1 MVAVEASLVLNEI
14 ATGERM
20 TPGQNE
26 AESRY
31 VAAPCDTPM
40 YLFQLDF
47 WTEAFPRHWHEEW
60 GIAVIHQGVNR
71 FWFRGAWHSAGPGA
85 IIVVP
90 PGEVQDGGLDK
101 DSVWG
106 ERMCYVPVDSMT
118 RITEAYTGRCQ
129 ELRFSGPIIHHD
141 ELAHRLRRLHRTL
154 ASGDAIDPL
163 EADEFQIGCLGPLLE
178 LYGHAPVEGDLPEMP
193 AQIRTVLE
201 VFHDDPS
208 LRITLAELARRVS
221 LSTFQLI
228 RAFQHH
234 VGLPPHAYLKQL
246 RITRAQR
253 LLREGLSIADAAL
266 AAGFSDQPHLTR
278 EFGRTLG
285 MTPGQYVGI
294 RQRQ

>member
-1 MVAVEASLVLNEI
+1 MIAVEASVVLNEI

-20 TPGQNE
+20 TPGQNQ
-26 AESRY
+26 AESHY
-31 VAAPCDTPM
+31 VAATCDIPM

-71 FWFRGAWHSAGPGA
+71 FWFKGAWHNAGPGA

-90 PGEVQDGGLDK
+90 PGEVHDGGLDK
-101 DSVWG
+101 HSVWG
-106 ERMCYVPVDSMT
+106 ERMCYVPVESMA
-118 RITEAYTGRCQ
+118 RITQAYSGHYQ
-129 ELRFSGPIIHHD
+129 ELRFSDPIIHDD
-141 ELAHRLRRLHRTL
+141 ELAHMLRRLHRTL
-154 ASGDAIDPL
+154 TSGDAIDPL
-163 EADEFQIGCLGPLLE
+163 EADEFQISCFGALLE
-178 LYGHAPVEGDLPEMP
+178 RYGHAPVDGGRSEMP

-201 VFHDDPS
+201 LFQDDSS
-208 LRITLAELARRVS
+208 LRITLPELARRVS
-221 LSTFQLI
+221 LTTFQLI
-228 RAFQHH
+228 RAFRHH

-246 RITRAQR
+246 RVARAQR

-285 MTPGQYVGI
+285 MTPAQYVVI
-294 RQRQ
+294 RQR

>member
-90 PGEVQDGGLDK
+90 PGEVHDGGVDK

-106 ERMCYVPVDSMT
+106 ERMLL
-118 RITEAYTGRCQ
+118 RAGRFYDTHY
-129 ELRFSGPIIHHD
+129 RG
-141 ELAHRLRRLHRTL
+141 LHR
-154 ASGDAIDPL
+154 A
-163 EADEFQIGCLGPLLE
+163 
-178 LYGHAPVEGDLPEMP
+178 LPR
-193 AQIRTVLE
+193 ATV
-201 VFHDDPS
+201 FGSDHS
-208 LRITLAELARRVS
+208 RRRARS
-221 LSTFQLI
+221 
-228 RAFQHH
+228 
-234 VGLPPHAYLKQL
+234 
-246 RITRAQR
+246 
-253 LLREGLSIADAAL
+253 
-266 AAGFSDQPHLTR
+266 
-278 EFGRTLG
+278 
-285 MTPGQYVGI
+285 
-294 RQRQ
+294 